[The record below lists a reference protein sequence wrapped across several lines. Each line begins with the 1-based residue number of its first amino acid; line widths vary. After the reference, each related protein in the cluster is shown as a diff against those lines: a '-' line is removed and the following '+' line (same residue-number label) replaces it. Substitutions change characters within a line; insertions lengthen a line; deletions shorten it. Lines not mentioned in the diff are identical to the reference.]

1 MLDSYRDEDA
11 GDTRKGEVNELV
23 ENMTTLTALEG
34 QIWKDEKSW
43 KSKQNIIMKTEF
55 VKIIVKNEMMHC
67 YMREHVA
74 DRYWLHECSGGH
86 ASRREPTMRK
96 FTQKSTTYFVCVQ
109 VEHPEDAIRIQ
120 LICT

>member
-11 GDTRKGEVNELV
+11 RDPRKGELNELV
-23 ENMTTLTALEG
+23 ENMTTLNALEG

-43 KSKQNIIMKTEF
+43 KSKQNIMMKTEF

-74 DRYWLHECSGGH
+74 DRYWLHE
-86 ASRREPTMRK
+86 
-96 FTQKSTTYFVCVQ
+96 Y
-109 VEHPEDAIRIQ
+109 
-120 LICT
+120 

>member
-11 GDTRKGEVNELV
+11 GDTRKGELNELV
-23 ENMTTLTALEG
+23 ENMTTLNALEG

-43 KSKQNIIMKTEF
+43 KSKQNIMMKTEF

-74 DRYWLHECSGGH
+74 DHYWLHEYLGGH
-86 ASRREPTMRK
+86 ASRREPTRRK
-96 FTQKSTTYFVCVQ
+96 FTKKSTTYFVCVRMA
-109 VEHPEDAIRIQ
+109 HPEDAIKIH